1 MHIIAGTQQ
10 IDCANPIVMGILNV
24 TPDSFFDGGRYEG
37 IERAV
42 ARALEMECEG
52 ADIIDV
58 GGESSRPGAEPVSP
72 DEEIARVVPVIEAL
86 KGAVSLPVSVDTYN
100 SVTAARAIE
109 AGAVIVNDISAMQ
122 FDPGMAPLVAEYGV
136 AVILMH
142 MQGSPRTMQEEP
154 QYTDAAAEIHAFL
167 GERGLFAESV
177 GISHDRIIIDPG
189 IGFGK
194 TLEYNLDILQHI
206 DRYHDLGYPLMVGV
220 SRKRMFEA
228 LTGALPES
236 RHWGTAA
243 VTAWCV
249 ERGVQFHR
257 VHDVA
262 GMRQVC
268 DVTAALMDGTPV
280 KAER

>member
-1 MHIIAGTQQ
+1 VHVIAGTQR
-10 IDCANPIVMGILNV
+10 IDCAHPLVMGILNV

-58 GGESSRPGAEPVSP
+58 GGESSRPGAAPVSP
-72 DEEIARVVPVIEAL
+72 GEEIARVVPVIEAL
-86 KGAVSLPVSVDTYN
+86 KSAVSLPLSVDTYHAE
-100 SVTAARAIE
+100 TAASAIE
-109 AGAVIVNDISAMQ
+109 AGAVIVNDISALR

-136 AVILMH
+136 SVILMH
-142 MQGSPRTMQEEP
+142 MQGTPRTMQEEP
-154 QYTDAAAEIHAFL
+154 HYNDAADEIHAFL
-167 GERGLFAESV
+167 RERGLFAESM

-194 TLEYNLDILQHI
+194 TLEHNLAILQHI
-206 DRYHDLGYPLMVGV
+206 DRYHDLGYPVMVGV

-228 LTGALPES
+228 LTGAPPEA

-262 GMRQVC
+262 GIRQVC
-268 DVTAALMDGTPV
+268 DVTAALMAGTSV
-280 KAER
+280 TAEK